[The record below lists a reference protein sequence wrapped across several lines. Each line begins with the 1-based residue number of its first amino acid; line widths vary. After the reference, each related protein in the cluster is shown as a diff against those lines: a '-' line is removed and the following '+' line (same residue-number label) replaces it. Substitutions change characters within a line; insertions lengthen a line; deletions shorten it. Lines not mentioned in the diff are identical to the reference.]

1 MSDGI
6 TDSSREWEVIKSVP
20 DDVSHQDIERKQA
33 DMEGKAKPG
42 AFKLHGGKMK
52 ARILETGAL
61 QVKRAGV
68 WVTQFCPYRGKFC
81 GDHCPKFDESAPLCD
96 VEACG
101 VPLKVESDDR
111 SRRSGEC

>member
-1 MSDGI
+1 MHFGQKDMMQSV
-6 TDSSREWEVIKSVP
+6 VIFYRGLRR
-20 DDVSHQDIERKQA
+20 QCRNN
-33 DMEGKAKPG
+33 G

-81 GDHCPKFDESAPLCD
+81 GDHYPKFDESAPLCD

-101 VPLKVESDDR
+101 VPLKVENDKR
-111 SRRSGEC
+111 SEERRIS